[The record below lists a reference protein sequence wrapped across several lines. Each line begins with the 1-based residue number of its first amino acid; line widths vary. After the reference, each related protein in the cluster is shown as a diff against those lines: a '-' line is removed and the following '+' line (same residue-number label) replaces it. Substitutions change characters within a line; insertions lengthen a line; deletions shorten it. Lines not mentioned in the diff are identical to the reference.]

1 MMVFKLSIGVSFVIL
16 ILIGMV
22 NIGYSENLVE
32 EEKTSFRH
40 GEGVR
45 KAGGAFDDGC
55 DAKRGSSCG
64 LRGKKRLNLGMGVGM
79 GGLGM
84 RFGFGVGMG
93 TGIGIGST
101 STGSTGTGSI
111 GTGTGST
118 GTGTGGGNNV
128 TGSTG
133 TVPANIG
140 IGTGDGAINKTISI
154 GTMDANGIVNPG
166 TETGI

>member
-1 MMVFKLSIGVSFVIL
+1 MMVFKLSVGVSFVFL

-45 KAGGAFDDGC
+45 KAGGTFNDGC

-64 LRGKKRLNLGMGVGM
+64 LRGVKRLNLGMGVGM
-79 GGLGM
+79 GGPGM

-93 TGIGIGST
+93 TG
-101 STGSTGTGSI
+101 
-111 GTGTGST
+111 TGTGST
-118 GTGTGGGNNV
+118 GTGITGTGGGNNI

-140 IGTGDGAINKTISI
+140 IGTEDGAINETISI
-154 GTMDANGIVNPG
+154 GTMDANEIANRG
-166 TETGI
+166 TGI